1 MAEIQKEVLWLC
13 EVAHVPAVW
22 ANHILES
29 LAKKGIQS
37 RPKITDA
44 AIRVSVECVM
54 LNKGPHIVETVIAL
68 DDIVVRMQAHIYK
81 ESAPVCALCGN
92 GYKIGLKSISS
103 ERKSGVP

>member
-1 MAEIQKEVLWLC
+1 
-13 EVAHVPAVW
+13 
-22 ANHILES
+22 
-29 LAKKGIQS
+29 
-37 RPKITDA
+37 
-44 AIRVSVECVM
+44 M